1 MADGAYRKGVLHSAS
16 FHDLAKFDSS
26 DLLFTDGIIS
36 ACDEIFVSG
45 GGSVKR
51 FPVALRSASN
61 FRVPKKELLL
71 NVHSRK
77 ESDENSQGNCGKLK
91 IFLLDRVLHKYEL
104 RGGEMVWIKQVKPFP
119 LERVVI
125 AILSE
130 EKYLWSRKF
139 FATFLLKSL
148 SSGPVIVRENDMF
161 YLPDDSEKSVV
172 ISQKGEL
179 LVKVLQCEPAQ
190 QGCIT
195 QYTSVVIS
203 KSSMPEM
210 WALENKA
217 TSVDLSDDTLD
228 NFFLSDFTLH
238 HGKTLSN
245 EPCVVISTVT
255 AHKLLIGSLDSR
267 MESEG
272 NCSCNRIFVSLS
284 TLVDLKLFNGSW
296 VKIDMNKPQGHANY
310 QLEKDCPRQ
319 EGACLDDS
327 LAMSNHRVV
336 QLIAVNSKNTLE
348 KNHFAGHHMEF
359 ISLANENEIED
370 GVGYISPLLSFNL
383 FGKIN
388 IPVEMGHTIYIS
400 PIYDAPNTGKDP
412 SRDTMSKTWQPAFA
426 TEVHIALVQ
435 SPHYKVGDSFDGTLA
450 EYFKVTSLLTVGDI
464 FFVTWNWHRNADAM
478 NLSSTS
484 DERCRNV
491 VVYFQV
497 TKLVSA
503 QNDVKSCFVDVEHS
517 SLYQVRIILLKC

>member
-1 MADGAYRKGVLHSAS
+1 MADGQYLKGDLHSAS
-16 FHDLAKFDSS
+16 FHDLAKLHGS
-26 DLLFTDGIIS
+26 DLLFTEGIIS

-45 GGSVKR
+45 GGTDKR
-51 FPVALRSASN
+51 FPVALRSASK
-61 FRVPKKELLL
+61 FMVPKRDLLL

-77 ESDENSQGNCGKLK
+77 ESDENGQGNCGKLK

-104 RGGEMVWIKQVKPFP
+104 RDGEMVWVKQVKPFP

-139 FATFLLKSL
+139 LATFLRKSL
-148 SSGPVIVRENDMF
+148 SSGPVIIRENDVF
-161 YLPDDSEKSVV
+161 YLPDDQEKSVMR
-172 ISQKGEL
+172 SQKGEL
-179 LVKVLQCEPAQ
+179 LVKVLQCEPVQ
-190 QGCIT
+190 QGSVT
-195 QYTSVVIS
+195 QHTSVVIT
-203 KSSMPEM
+203 KSSMPEE

-217 TSVDLSDDTLD
+217 TSVDVSDEFLD
-228 NFFLSDFTLH
+228 NFLLSHFTLH
-238 HGKTLSN
+238 HGETFSN
-245 EPCVVISTVT
+245 EACVDSLTVT
-255 AHKLLIGSLDSR
+255 AHKLLVHSLDSR
-267 MESEG
+267 MENEG
-272 NCSCNRIFVSLS
+272 NYSCNRIFVSLS
-284 TLVDLKLFNGSW
+284 TLVNLKLFNGSW

-310 QLEKDCPRQ
+310 QLKKDCPRQ
-319 EGACLDDS
+319 EGPCLDGS

-336 QLIAVNSKNTLE
+336 QLIAVNSINTLE

-359 ISLANENEIED
+359 ISLANGNEIED

-383 FGKIN
+383 FGKVN
-388 IPVEMGHTIYIS
+388 IPVETGHTIYIC
-400 PIYDAPNTGKDP
+400 PIYDAPHTGKDP
-412 SRDTMSKTWQPAFA
+412 SHDTMSKTWQPAFA

-435 SPHYKVGDSFDGTLA
+435 SPHYKAGDSFDGALA

-464 FFVTWNWHRNADAM
+464 FFVTWNWQRNVDTM
-478 NLSSTS
+478 NSHSTS

-497 TKLVSA
+497 TKLVCA

-517 SLYQVRIILLKC
+517 SLYQVRITFIY